1 MQTFSSFKQ
10 ARQLGSIN
18 FYPSKQRS
26 GRFVGSGNG
35 ITLVTTKDFDPKKPT
50 FVSDD
55 PNGDEKLFFLTNK
68 QSSVAA
74 FEL

>member
-1 MQTFSSFKQ
+1 MQTFSSFKA
-10 ARQLGSIN
+10 ARQLGTIN
-18 FYPSKQRS
+18 FYPSKQGS

-35 ITLVTTKDFDPKKPT
+35 ITLVTVKEFDPKKPT

-55 PNGDEKLFFLTNK
+55 PNGDDKLFFLTNK

>member
-1 MQTFSSFKQ
+1 MQTLSSFKQ
-10 ARQLGSIN
+10 ARQLGNIN
-18 FYPSKQRS
+18 FYPSKQNS

-35 ITLVTTKDFDPKKPT
+35 LTLVTVKEFDPKKPT

-55 PNGDEKLFFLTNK
+55 PNGNPALFFLTNK

>member
-10 ARQLGSIN
+10 ARQLGTIN
-18 FYPSKQRS
+18 FYPSKQGS

-35 ITLVTTKDFDPKKPT
+35 ITLVTVKEFDPKKPT

-55 PNGDEKLFFLTNK
+55 PNGSPTLFFLTNK